1 MPPHRY
7 SYSSYWCYRSLLW
20 LNICCPLAGFQ
31 AGPSTARSL
40 SIVYRSSIVARDR
53 KVTTIT
59 STCVT
64 SLSELEIGVVMRC
77 DSSHAGSRHGRIC
90 EIREQKNR
98 MLYATISEIL
108 ALRSRLPVIW
118 KHPPRGLGQGYV
130 ATQWVLLSAARAYRA
145 DFHIDERVVRG
156 SDAGDSL

>member
-1 MPPHRY
+1 
-7 SYSSYWCYRSLLW
+7 
-20 LNICCPLAGFQ
+20 
-31 AGPSTARSL
+31 
-40 SIVYRSSIVARDR
+40 
-53 KVTTIT
+53 
-59 STCVT
+59 
-64 SLSELEIGVVMRC
+64 
-77 DSSHAGSRHGRIC
+77 
-90 EIREQKNR
+90 

-130 ATQWVLLSAARAYRA
+130 ATRWVLLSAARAYRA